1 MKVHIIFHIICHICH
16 IFVTD
21 NIMDTLR
28 FFFFFL
34 LKYYQNLVR
43 YKETKTELQKKMG
56 AKESF

>member
-28 FFFFFL
+28 FFLFL